1 MISKSLEEYLK
12 TMYVLKQKNGNIRV
26 TDIADKMNCTKPS
39 VNKAINNLKEKE
51 LVNYESYGAIE
62 LTEEGEDLAKKIL
75 ETYDIVFLFLKDVLG
90 LEVEKANQ
98 EAEKMKSSMSDETI
112 NALARYVHQALGLNS
127 LNCNYDVNQEKCRE
141 CARRVN
147 KNLPKGTTTF
157 DAKKGNNYE

>member
-1 MISKSLEEYLK
+1 MNMISKSLEEYLK

-90 LEVEKANQ
+90 LEVEKAN
-98 EAEKMKSSMSDETI
+98 
-112 NALARYVHQALGLNS
+112 
-127 LNCNYDVNQEKCRE
+127 
-141 CARRVN
+141 
-147 KNLPKGTTTF
+147 
-157 DAKKGNNYE
+157 